1 MLLMSRIKIL
11 KTEYSKL
18 RKEAKAYRAVAACLF
33 ELLIKDRVKNVV
45 EDFRASRLY
54 SKEFI
59 TDLEDGLHK
68 SSYTR

>member
-1 MLLMSRIKIL
+1 MSRITIS

-18 RKEAKAYRAVAACLF
+18 KKESKAYRAVAARLF
-33 ELLIKDRVKNVV
+33 ELLIKDPVKNIV
-45 EDFRASRLY
+45 EDFRKSGLY

-59 TDLEDGLHK
+59 TDLEHGLRK